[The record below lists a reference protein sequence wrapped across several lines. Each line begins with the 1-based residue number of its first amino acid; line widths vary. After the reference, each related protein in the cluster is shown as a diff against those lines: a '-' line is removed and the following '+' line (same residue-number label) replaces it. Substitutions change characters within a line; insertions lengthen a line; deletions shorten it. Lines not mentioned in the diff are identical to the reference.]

1 MALDHGSRGTDA
13 LQSLYRTLTRPN
25 IGTKPCHSV
34 TIKLQNFLTLNTSSP
49 AIPPLVSS
57 EFIVELLAGDIPIPV
72 HLKFTS
78 VKNQLYILNVQVEW
92 S

>member
-1 MALDHGSRGTDA
+1 MQYYCPISGWLGPIGLKNVR
-13 LQSLYRTLTRPN
+13 QFN
-25 IGTKPCHSV
+25 IRWG
-34 TIKLQNFLTLNTSSP
+34 IKL
-49 AIPPLVSS
+49 
-57 EFIVELLAGDIPIPV
+57 DIPIPV